1 MPLTPAEIHNVEFT
15 KASLG
20 KRGYDEEQ
28 VDALLD
34 EVTREMSRLLEENAQ
49 LQRHLHAPD
58 ATAVLTGATAPDAT
72 VELAAAAAALDR
84 AQHARDQAVREAD
97 RAHDRLTEA
106 RQSATSVTVS
116 VTDSFTASRTAD
128 GSPPFLAMAQRTA
141 DNCLHE
147 SDEQSTTLLAEARN
161 QAERLVDDA
170 HQQVNDIEETVR
182 RHQTE
187 AAAELAAK
195 RTAAEHQIDEL
206 AQFAEDYQAALGD
219 QIARQ
224 GHLVDGPG

>member
-1 MPLTPAEIHNVEFT
+1 VPLTPAEIHNAEFA

-20 KRGYDEEQ
+20 KRGYAEEQ

-34 EVTREMSRLLEENAQ
+34 EVTREMIRLLEENAQ
-49 LQRHLHAPD
+49 LQRHLHSPAAP
-58 ATAVLTGATAPDAT
+58 AAPTD
-72 VELAAAAAALDR
+72 VELAAATAALDR
-84 AQHARDQAVREAD
+84 AQLARDQAVREAD
-97 RAHDRLTEA
+97 QAQDLLNEA
-106 RQSATSVTVS
+106 RQSVTSVTASVS
-116 VTDSFTASRTAD
+116 PA
-128 GSPPFLAMAQRTA
+128 GLPPYLAMAQRTA

-147 SDEQSTTLLAEARN
+147 SDEQSTTLLAEARQ

-206 AQFAEDYQAALGD
+206 TQFAEGYQAALED

-224 GHLVDGPG
+224 GHLIDGPPA